1 MYKNK
6 TKWLDNI
13 NLVFVG
19 LALGFATG
27 MVINIHIMHD
37 HETELEQRD
46 KNITAFK
53 DYYHN
58 VETLLDS
65 LDYTYSLCLEDGA
78 LQSTAGEDYLD
89 AKAKVDS
96 LIFKQY

>member
-1 MYKNK
+1 MFKNN
-6 TKWLDNI
+6 TRDLDNI
-13 NLVFVG
+13 NLVFAGV
-19 LALGFATG
+19 ALGIAICATISIWTAKT
-27 MVINIHIMHD
+27 IND
-37 HETELEQRD
+37 DLERSKQE
-46 KNITAFK
+46 IAAFK

-65 LDYTYSLCLEDGA
+65 LDCTYSLCLEDGA
-78 LQSTAGEDYLD
+78 LQSTAGENYLD

>member
-1 MYKNK
+1 MFKNN
-6 TKWLDNI
+6 TKDLDNI

-19 LALGFATG
+19 VGLGVAICAAVAIWTAKT
-27 MVINIHIMHD
+27 VNND
-37 HETELEQRD
+37 LERYKQEV
-46 KNITAFK
+46 TAFK

-78 LQSTAGEDYLD
+78 LQSTAGENYLG

>member
-1 MYKNK
+1 MFKNN
-6 TKWLDNI
+6 TRNLDNI

-19 LALGFATG
+19 VALGVA
-27 MVINIHIMHD
+27 VCAIMSIWTAKTVNND
-37 HETELEQRD
+37 LERYQ
-46 KNITAFK
+46 KEVTAFK
-53 DYYHN
+53 VYYHN

-65 LDYTYSLCLEDGA
+65 LDCTYSLCLEDGA
-78 LQSTAGEDYLD
+78 LQSTAGENYLD